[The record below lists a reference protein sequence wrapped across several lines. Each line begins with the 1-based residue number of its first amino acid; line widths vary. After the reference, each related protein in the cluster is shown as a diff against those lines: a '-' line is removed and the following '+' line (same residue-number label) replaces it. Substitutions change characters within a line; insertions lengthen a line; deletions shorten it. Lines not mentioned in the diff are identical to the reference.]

1 MRIYRGISAR
11 IALQMTEQMERQ
23 QLRAHVDAAT
33 GGEYD
38 PWELD
43 KLTQWTEEHPAY
55 RALPEER
62 VITYLPHQSRTGRIE

>member
-23 QLRAHVDAAT
+23 QLRAHVDMAT
-33 GGEYD
+33 EGEYD

-43 KLTQWTEEHPAY
+43 KLTQWVEEHPAY
-55 RALPEER
+55 MALPEESGEPPR
-62 VITYLPHQSRTGRIE
+62 DHRE